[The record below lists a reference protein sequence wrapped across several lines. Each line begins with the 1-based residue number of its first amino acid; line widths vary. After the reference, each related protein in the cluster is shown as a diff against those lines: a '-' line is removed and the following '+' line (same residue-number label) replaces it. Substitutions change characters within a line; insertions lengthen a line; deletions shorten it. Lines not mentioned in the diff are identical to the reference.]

1 LLKGGFQMAKYANL
15 QNTDIGKVETFD
27 VQSMFNKAIIG
38 IMISKELITE
48 EEVLIILGNINRQQ
62 EIYLEQQIVRLNK
75 TE

>member
-1 LLKGGFQMAKYANL
+1 MAKYANL

-62 EIYLEQQIVRLNK
+62 EIYLEQQIVRLKK
-75 TE
+75 TV

>member
-1 LLKGGFQMAKYANL
+1 MAEYTNL
-15 QNTDIGKVETFD
+15 QNKDIGKVETFD
-27 VQSMFNKAIIG
+27 VQSMINKALIG

-75 TE
+75 TV

>member
-1 LLKGGFQMAKYANL
+1 MDKYANL

-27 VQSMFNKAIIG
+27 IQGMINKALIG

-62 EIYLEQQIVRLNK
+62 EIYLEQQIVRLKK
-75 TE
+75 TV

>member
-1 LLKGGFQMAKYANL
+1 MAKYSNL

-38 IMISKELITE
+38 IMISKELITQ

-62 EIYLEQQIVRLNK
+62 EIYLEQQIVRLKK
-75 TE
+75 TV